1 MPNPARAS
9 NTTPDTT
16 DPNDE
21 AARQLAAV
29 GVAPPSPEERA
40 AVTEAV
46 RKAVRSGVF
55 GSARVRPANDQG
67 SR

>member
-1 MPNPARAS
+1 MTSPARS
-9 NTTPDTT
+9 PDTT

-21 AARQLAAV
+21 AARQLAQI
-29 GVAPPSPEERA
+29 GVDPPSPEERA

-67 SR
+67 AR